1 MKLIKLPKTI
11 KVLAIWFTLMSAAKA
26 QIIINSDIVDSGG
39 GFAFLASSTGQQ
51 LASGTIA
58 FFWFDS
64 LSQTSTIQSWTKA
77 SDWTGSALFSN
88 TLGSLSIG
96 AGYGGAAG
104 LFSGPIEIANLV
116 SAAVGKAFAAAVTTS
131 SGELGVFKFVDVLPA
146 NTPAPNPATPVAAIL
161 ADVNLPGV
169 LVGNFN
175 ANSSFVFGT
184 DPLPGEMYSL
194 IPEPSTASLLMIGAA
209 GLVALRRL
217 RKV

>member
-1 MKLIKLPKTI
+1 MNIKNF
-11 KVLAIWFTLMSAAKA
+11 VSVVVVWLALMTTGKA
-26 QIIINSDIVDSGG
+26 QVVINTDIIDAGG

-64 LSQTSTIQSWTKA
+64 LTQTATIQAWSKA

-88 TLGSLSIG
+88 TIGTLSVG
-96 AGYGGAAG
+96 AGYEGAPG
-104 LFSGPIEIANLV
+104 LFSGPVNIANLA
-116 SAAVGKAFAAAVTTS
+116 SNAVGKAFAAAVTTPA
-131 SGELGVFKFVDVLPA
+131 GELGVFKFVDVLPV

-161 ADVNLPGV
+161 ADVDLPGV

-175 ANSSFVFGT
+175 ASSSFVYGLET
-184 DPLPGEMYSL
+184 LPGEMYAL
-194 IPEPSTASLLMIGAA
+194 IPEPSTGALMMIGAA

>member
-1 MKLIKLPKTI
+1 MNIKNFVRVAALWLALMTTGKTQ
-11 KVLAIWFTLMSAAKA
+11 V
-26 QIIINSDIVDSGG
+26 IINSDIIDAGG

-51 LASGTIA
+51 LTSGTVA

-64 LSQTSTIQSWTKA
+64 LTQTATIQSWTKA

-88 TLGSLSIG
+88 TLGTLSVG
-96 AGYGGAAG
+96 AGYGGAPG
-104 LFSGPIEIANLV
+104 LFSGPVEISNLA

-131 SGELGVFKFVDVLPA
+131 TGELGVFKFVDVLPV
-146 NTPAPNPATPVAAIL
+146 NTPSPNPASPVAAIL

-169 LVGNFN
+169 LVGNFDPG
-175 ANSSFVFGT
+175 SSFVFGS

-194 IPEPSTASLLMIGAA
+194 IPEPTTGALMMIGAA